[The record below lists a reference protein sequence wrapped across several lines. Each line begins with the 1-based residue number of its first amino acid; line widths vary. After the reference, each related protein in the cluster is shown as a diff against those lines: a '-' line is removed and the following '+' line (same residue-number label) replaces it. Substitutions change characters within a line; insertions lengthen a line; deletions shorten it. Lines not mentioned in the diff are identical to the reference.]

1 MRFEKNRYLVYL
13 LLTIMLCCHPTL
25 FAKTIDE
32 VVIDDCRDVYEF
44 KVRKGEI
51 IVNNKITLNYEL
63 LKQFKCKIQPSIFYG
78 DNIKFVKSSC
88 SRSNNPEHKSITP
101 DNVFYDDSKACFYDV
116 LLDAKHQRCDAKF
129 ERDFTD
135 IHYFS
140 RIFLADEFFIRHK
153 TVKIIIPDELQ
164 QFKLIN
170 KNFTPNIQVEE
181 THEGN
186 KRIFTYTIIS
196 LPAVKVED
204 NMPNSSQIY
213 PIIMIDGA
221 YASVDELY
229 QWSHNLSQV
238 DTTIPSLKSI
248 LLDMPETDNKIDKM
262 KNTYAWVQSN
272 IRYVAFEAGIGKHQP
287 DTPAEVIRKRYGDCK
302 GLALLLKTLLVEQ
315 GIDARL
321 VFLGTDKVS
330 CHISEIPSLAS
341 MNHVICAAHIDGH
354 TYYLDATSNYIPVGY
369 IPGNIQGVEALIE
382 NGASYKH
389 VTLPTLP
396 LESSCDSLHVDL
408 AIVGDALQ
416 GTAQRW
422 LKGDMKELLL
432 TAYNEEE
439 KRERSSFTAL
449 ALNDNSH
456 SMKVNNAHWLDT
468 ACDKE
473 WASLQ
478 GEIVDEN
485 SLSRLDDEIY
495 IELDP
500 DNMTQAIIDTT
511 KREHNYVFPVKCRRV
526 NEVCFTIPDGYR
538 VEKLPSP
545 LSINTSVATFSC
557 SFALTGNK
565 VVFVK
570 SIDITGTQLQ
580 RNQIIAWNNNVRK
593 WNEACHEQLV
603 LKPIK

>member
-1 MRFEKNRYLVYL
+1 MRANKNRYLVYL

-116 LLDAKHQRCDAKF
+116 VLDAKHQKCEVKF

-135 IHYFS
+135 VHYFS
-140 RIFLADEFFIRHK
+140 CIFLADEFFIRHK
-153 TVKIIIPDELQ
+153 TVKIIIPNELQ

-170 KNFTPNIQVEE
+170 KNLSPNIQIEE
-181 THEGN
+181 TQEGN
-186 KRIFTYTIIS
+186 KRIITYNIIGQPATI
-196 LPAVKVED
+196 VED
-204 NMPNSSQIY
+204 NMPNYSDVY

-221 YASVDELY
+221 YANVDELY
-229 QWSHNLSQV
+229 RWSHDLSQV
-238 DTTIPSLKSI
+238 DTTIPTLNSI
-248 LLDMPETDNKIDKM
+248 LLEMPEADNKLEKM
-262 KNTYAWVQSN
+262 QNTYAWVQSN

-302 GLALLLKTLLVEQ
+302 GLALLLKTLLVAQ

-321 VFLGTDKVS
+321 VYLGTNHVS

-341 MNHVICAAHIDGH
+341 MNHVICAVDIDGH
-354 TYYLDATSNYIPVGY
+354 TYYLDATNNYIPVSH
-369 IPGNIQGVEALIE
+369 IPGSIQGAEALIE

-389 VTLPTLP
+389 VILPTQP
-396 LESSCDSLHVDL
+396 LESSCDSLHVGL
-408 AIVGDALQ
+408 SVANGALQ
-416 GTAQRW
+416 GSAERW
-422 LKGDMKELLL
+422 AKGDMKEILLS
-432 TAYNEEE
+432 AYNACEM
-439 KRERSSFTAL
+439 RDRSTFTSL

-456 SMKVNNAHWLDT
+456 SLKVNNAHWQETSSAKDWS
-468 ACDKE
+468 C
-473 WASLQ
+473 LQ
-478 GEIVDEN
+478 GEIIDEN
-485 SLSRLDDEIY
+485 SLSSLDDEIY

-511 KREHNYVFPVKCRRV
+511 KREHNYVFPFRCRRV
-526 NEVCFTIPDGYR
+526 NEVCFTIPTGYH
-538 VEKLPSP
+538 VEKLPTP
-545 LSINTSVATFSC
+545 ISINTPIGKLSCTFVQE
-557 SFALTGNK
+557 GNT

-570 SIDITGTQLQ
+570 AMDIDSIELQ
-580 RNQIIAWNNNVRK
+580 RNKIDTWNNNVRK